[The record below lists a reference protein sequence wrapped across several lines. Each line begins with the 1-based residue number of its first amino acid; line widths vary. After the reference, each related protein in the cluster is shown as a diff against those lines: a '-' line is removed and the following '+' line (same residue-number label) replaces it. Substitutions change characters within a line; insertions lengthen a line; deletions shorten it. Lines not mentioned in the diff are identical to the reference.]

1 MKMKDESGIVPILK
15 NLTVLWKT
23 STLKNYNG
31 CVKCN
36 HRSTAM
42 QKKKNAVC
50 KCNHRLYQGSREE
63 GYLNVFE
70 MLEF

>member
-42 QKKKNAVC
+42 QKKKMQYVSAIT
-50 KCNHRLYQGSREE
+50 
-63 GYLNVFE
+63 GYTKEVE
-70 MLEF
+70 RKDI

>member
-42 QKKKNAVC
+42 QKKKKMQYVSAIT
-50 KCNHRLYQGSREE
+50 
-63 GYLNVFE
+63 GYTKEVE
-70 MLEF
+70 RKDI